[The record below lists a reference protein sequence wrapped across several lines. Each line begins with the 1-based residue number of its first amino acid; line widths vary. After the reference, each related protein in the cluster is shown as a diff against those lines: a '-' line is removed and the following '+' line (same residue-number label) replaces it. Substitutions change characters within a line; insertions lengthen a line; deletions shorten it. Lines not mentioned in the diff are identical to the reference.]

1 MARRLQDK
9 VVVVAGAA
17 TGLGAASA
25 RRLAEEGAQVVVGDV
40 NLAGAEQT
48 AGAITEE
55 GGRAAAARFDISDD
69 ASVQDLI
76 AFAVDTHGRLDA
88 VHINAGAMDA
98 VSKDTDVVDIDLEIW
113 DRTVAVNLRGH
124 MLVTRHAVPRL
135 LDAGGGA
142 IVYTSS
148 IASFAGEPKRPAYAA
163 TKAGINALARHVA
176 SRWGR
181 DGIRANAITP
191 GLILTPEIR
200 EGAPPEMLK
209 SMLARTRS
217 PRHGEAGDVAS
228 LVAFLLSDEGSW
240 INGQVVNVDGGT
252 VLR

>member
-1 MARRLQDK
+1 MRGLQDK

-25 RRLAEEGAQVVVGDV
+25 RRLAGEGAKVVVGDV
-40 NLAGAEQT
+40 NLAGAEET
-48 AGAITEE
+48 AAAITAD
-55 GGRAAAARFDISDD
+55 GGRAVAARFDISDD
-69 ASVQDLI
+69 ASVQELI
-76 AFAVDTHGRLDA
+76 ASAVSAYGRLDA

-200 EGAPPEMLK
+200 DGAPPEMLA
-209 SMLARTRS
+209 SMLRRTRS

-228 LVAFLLSDEGSW
+228 MVAFLLSDEGSW

>member
-1 MARRLQDK
+1 MEGLKDK
-9 VVVVAGAA
+9 VVLVAGAA

-25 RRLAEEGAQVVVGDV
+25 QRLAQEGAKVVVGDL
-40 NLAGAEQT
+40 NQDGAERT
-48 AGAITEE
+48 
-55 GGRAAAARFDISDD
+55 AAAIRDTGGEAVAVPFDISDD
-69 ASVQDLI
+69 ASVRELV
-76 AFAVDTHGRLDA
+76 ASTVRTYGGLDR
-88 VHINAGAMDA
+88 VHINAGDMGS
-98 VSKDTDVVDIDLEIW
+98 VSKDTDVVDIDLAVW

-124 MLVTRHAVPRL
+124 MLVTRHTVPQL
-135 LDAGGGA
+135 LARGGGA

-148 IASFAGEPKRPAYAA
+148 IASFTGDPKRPAYAV

-176 SRWGR
+176 SRWGK

-200 EGAPPEMLK
+200 DGAPPEMLTT
-209 SMLARTRS
+209 MLARTRS
-217 PRHGEAGDVAS
+217 PRHGEVNDISSMVAY
-228 LVAFLLSDEGSW
+228 LLSGEGSW